1 LGTRQ
6 EHKKFGN
13 LEKKKLEREEEFK
26 RGLSS
31 TLGVTKE
38 LLAIIP

>member
-1 LGTRQ
+1 
-6 EHKKFGN
+6 
-13 LEKKKLEREEEFK
+13 LEKKKLGSEEEFK

-31 TLGVTKE
+31 ILGVTKE

>member
-1 LGTRQ
+1 
-6 EHKKFGN
+6 
-13 LEKKKLEREEEFK
+13 LEKKKLGSEEEFK

-31 TLGVTKE
+31 ILGITKE

>member
-1 LGTRQ
+1 L
-6 EHKKFGN
+6 K
-13 LEKKKLEREEEFK
+13 KKKLGREEEFK

>member
-1 LGTRQ
+1 L
-6 EHKKFGN
+6 K
-13 LEKKKLEREEEFK
+13 EKKLGREEESK

-31 TLGVTKE
+31 TLGGTKE